1 MPIFKVGDE
10 YADIDFELL
19 SRHLQLLDVEIAEI
33 NAAIKKSGSPESDGL
48 LDSGEY
54 FIGNGFVAIQRYLTA
69 TRAGLGIPQSI
80 ALSAPPMIKSN
91 VPLAEALNAGASYW
105 KHMEEWIEVIN
116 RPEEEDL
123 KGNALR
129 TLEKLEKVTPWAD
142 YTCSN
147 LLAILVEG
155 SEFAL
160 SPLLSGLAEWR
171 NNLMSLRTAS

>member
-1 MPIFKVGDE
+1 MPIFKIGDE

-33 NAAIKKSGSPESDGL
+33 NAAIKKSSDPESDGL
-48 LDSGEY
+48 FDSGEY
-54 FIGNGFVAIQRYLTA
+54 FIGNGFVAVQRYLTS
-69 TRAGLGIPQSI
+69 TRAGLGISQSV
-80 ALSAPPMIKSN
+80 AFSVPPMVKGN
-91 VPLAEALNAGASYW
+91 VPLAEILNAGANYW

-129 TLEKLEKVTPWAD
+129 TLEKLEKVTPWKD
-142 YTCSN
+142 YTCAN

-155 SEFAL
+155 REFAL

-171 NNLMSLRTAS
+171 NNLMSLPSAR